1 MKVINLNW
9 RIENKFYSYCSYI
22 TVHNNHRHVCI
33 FQHALFSGSIPT
45 DEVVFITAKFWYV
58 SDFHGNNYIQYFSGG
73 GRWNDT
79 IPEKTKRS
87 WKKDTPHNRAQS
99 IANKYVRYMNLAL
112 KNSKIPIRYM
122 QWGSVQNID
131 NTEQEIGT
139 GCQHPAPVCDQK
151 KIKLRTTEEILDK

>member
-1 MKVINLNW
+1 M
-9 RIENKFYSYCSYI
+9 
-22 TVHNNHRHVCI
+22 
-33 FQHALFSGSIPT
+33 FSGPTPT
-45 DEVVFITAKFWYV
+45 DEVVSITAKFWYV

-79 IPEKTKRS
+79 IPETIKKS

-112 KNSKIPIRYM
+112 ENSKIPIRYM
-122 QWGSVQNID
+122 QWGSVQDIG
-131 NTEQEIGT
+131 NTEQETGT
-139 GCQHPAPVCDQK
+139 GCHHPAPVCDQK

>member
-1 MKVINLNW
+1 M
-9 RIENKFYSYCSYI
+9 
-22 TVHNNHRHVCI
+22 
-33 FQHALFSGSIPT
+33 FSGPIPT
-45 DEVVFITAKFWYV
+45 EEVVFITAKFWYV

-79 IPEKTKRS
+79 IPQTIKKS

-112 KNSKIPIRYM
+112 ENSKIPIRYM
-122 QWGSVQNID
+122 QWGSVQDIG
-131 NTEQEIGT
+131 NTEQETGT
-139 GCQHPAPVCDQK
+139 GCHHPAPVCDQK

>member
-1 MKVINLNW
+1 MKTNSFHKIFN
-9 RIENKFYSYCSYI
+9 FYHY
-22 TVHNNHRHVCI
+22 RHVCI
-33 FQHALFSGSIPT
+33 FQHVSFSGPILT
-45 DEVVFITAKFWYV
+45 VTEEVVFITAKFWYV

-79 IPEKTKRS
+79 IPEKIKKS
-87 WKKDTPHNRAQS
+87 WKKDTSYKRAQS
-99 IANKYVRYMNLAL
+99 IAKKYVRYMNLAL

-122 QWGSVQNID
+122 QWGSVQDIG

-139 GCQHPAPVCDQK
+139 GCHHPAPVCDQK